1 MRAFKRSSRHLFS
14 ETARWR
20 RDDVAEIG
28 SVASSSKQGVAI
40 KRDTLQLRQT
50 FSTKVLIDTVNQ

>member
-1 MRAFKRSSRHLFS
+1 MQAFKRSSRHLFN

-28 SVASSSKQGVAI
+28 SVASSSKQRVAS
-40 KRDTLQLRQT
+40 KRGTLQFNESALS
-50 FSTKVLIDTVNQ
+50 FAFA

>member
-1 MRAFKRSSRHLFS
+1 MQAFKRSSRHLFN

-28 SVASSSKQGVAI
+28 SVASSSRQRVAS
-40 KRDTLQLRQT
+40 KRGMLQFNESALL
-50 FSTKVLIDTVNQ
+50 FAFA